1 MGKQRIHLSVSDS
14 ILEKLDHIALARDFG
29 DRVALFEQLVREEWE
44 RRNGPASILRDAP
57 RTAEQAAAAT
67 IQHATA
73 AAQGKPVSYQPA
85 KRKAAKSARSP
96 QS

>member
-14 ILEKLDHIALARDFG
+14 ILEKLDHIAVARDFS

-44 RRNGPASILRDAP
+44 RRHGPSIILRDAP
-57 RTAEQAAAAT
+57 SPGEHAAAAT
-67 IQHATA
+67 IQHAAA
-73 AAQGKPVSYQPA
+73 AAQGTPVSYRAGKA
-85 KRKAAKSARSP
+85 KRAKTAQSP

>member
-14 ILEKLDHIALARDFG
+14 ILEKLDHIAVARDFS

-44 RRNGPASILRDAP
+44 RRHGPSIILHDAPASGA
-57 RTAEQAAAAT
+57 QAAAIT
-67 IQHATA
+67 LQHAAA
-73 AAQGKPVSYQPA
+73 AAQGKPVSC
-85 KRKAAKSARSP
+85 RAAKGKRAKTAQSP